1 MRVKTIAAIL
11 SVVGLGLLSW
21 AGAQFADLPKRVS
34 VVETRVEFS
43 GESVDGSFVVQDSF
57 LSILGV
63 SDEIKATIVRDMAT
77 AQGSVEV

>member
-21 AGAQFADLPKRVS
+21 AGAQFADLPERVS

-43 GESVDGSFVVQDSF
+43 GERLNRIEVKIDR
-57 LSILGV
+57 IL
-63 SDEIKATIVRDMAT
+63 ERVR
-77 AQGSVEV
+77 

>member
-43 GESVDGSFVVQDSF
+43 GERLNRIEVKIDR
-57 LSILGV
+57 IL
-63 SDEIKATIVRDMAT
+63 ERVR
-77 AQGSVEV
+77 